1 MTIHNRKYND
11 AIVFDI
17 EELTEESR
25 QVVLRQVHARGW
37 DDKDCW
43 IEVEGWMGLKYGIN
57 RGK

>member
-1 MTIHNRKYND
+1 MKVTIHNRKYND

-25 QVVLRQVHARGW
+25 QDILLQVHTRGW

-43 IEVEGWMGLKYGIN
+43 SEVE
-57 RGK
+57 R